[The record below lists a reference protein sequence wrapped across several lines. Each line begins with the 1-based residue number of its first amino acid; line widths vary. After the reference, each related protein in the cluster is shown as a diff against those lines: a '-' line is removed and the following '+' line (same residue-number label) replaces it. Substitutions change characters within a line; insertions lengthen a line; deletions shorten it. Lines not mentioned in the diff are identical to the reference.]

1 MMVRK
6 AMRVS
11 PQQADPLSW
20 IARPYL
26 PFAFAVTALAY
37 GTATTLATW
46 SMAPRPWLD
55 LGATALMVLAC
66 LWIEVATR
74 PMKPRFGPARAS
86 VSVVFAVTGLALSA
100 FAAMGSP
107 VAVTFWWAPVA
118 LAIVIATFAA
128 YASPIEVLAYGTI
141 FTVASGL
148 SAWFVFVSASDS
160 TAPFSPISVV
170 VVAIYPILT
179 GTLAAVVFCLLVVL
193 RSRQLL
199 AGEGATVLPDAH
211 QLDEAA
217 HVAEVATVARLGS
230 RVAPFLRAVAEAGE
244 VTTADRA
251 LAGQLARRLRA
262 ELVSSANTNW
272 LESLATAGRIYV
284 VDPEHLAD
292 NLTAAQRTAIRGLL
306 LAAIND
312 PHTASGSLFIELRGQ
327 DDGSTAV
334 ALSLDLDLPEGRRI
348 MLIAPYYVA
357 LTSTVADLSWDKA
370 RDLLKFTVP
379 PRQRWARNPR
389 GYLPE

>member
-1 MMVRK
+1 
-6 AMRVS
+6 
-11 PQQADPLSW
+11 
-20 IARPYL
+20 
-26 PFAFAVTALAY
+26 
-37 GTATTLATW
+37 
-46 SMAPRPWLD
+46 MAPRPWLD